1 MGAARRSIAFFD
13 FMRQEEGKA
22 MGVAED
28 TIAAVATALG
38 EGSIAVIRISGPEAI
53 NVAARIFRSRADLRA
68 ADTHTVHYGKIVDPA
83 EGRILDEVLVTVMKG
98 PRSFTAE
105 DVVEV
110 STHGGVI
117 AVKSVLELILRSGA
131 RMAEPGEFTKR
142 AFLNGRIDL
151 SQAEAVID
159 LIRSKS
165 DRAFQLA
172 RKQAEGEL
180 SDRIKPLRE
189 RLIAL
194 LAHVEVNIDYP
205 EHDVAEMTAGEIRRI
220 GGEALDRVNGLL
232 ATANEG
238 RILREGIVT
247 AIVGRPNA
255 GKSSLLNALAR
266 DNKAIVTDI
275 PGTTRDIVEETVS
288 IGGIPL
294 RLLDT
299 AGIRETSDVVE
310 RIGVER
316 SRSALQE
323 ADLILLVINRH
334 EALHEDE
341 RELLRQLADRPAIV
355 VVNKIDLPGS
365 ADLSEAV
372 KTYGADRVVYLSA
385 KDGTGLDELERAVS
399 RMFLGGTV
407 EASDLTY
414 VSNARH
420 IAALH
425 RARQSLEDA
434 IRAADEQVPIDLIQ
448 IDLAAAWEALGEI
461 VGDAAGE
468 SLLDQIF
475 SKFCLGK

>member
-1 MGAARRSIAFFD
+1 MG
-13 FMRQEEGKA
+13 M
-22 MGVAED
+22 AED

-38 EGSIAVIRISGPEAI
+38 EGSIAVIRVSGPDA
-53 NVAARIFRSRADLRA
+53 VSVVGTLFRSRSDLS
-68 ADTHTVHYGKIVDPA
+68 TVESHTVHYGNIADPVD
-83 EGRILDEVLVTVMKG
+83 GRVLDEVLVTVMRG
-98 PRSFTAE
+98 PRSYTAE

-110 STHGGVI
+110 STHGGVV

-159 LIRSKS
+159 LIRAKS
-165 DRAFQLA
+165 ERAYQLA
-172 RKQAEGEL
+172 RKQSEGSL
-180 SDRIKPLRE
+180 SEQIHPLRE
-189 RLIAL
+189 QLISL

-205 EHDVAEMTAGEIRRI
+205 EHDVAEMTAGEIRGTCHEI
-220 GGEALDRVNGLL
+220 LIQVNRLIS
-232 ATANEG
+232 TADAG
-238 RILREGIVT
+238 KILREGVVT

-266 DNKAIVTDI
+266 DNRAIVTDI

-288 IGGIPL
+288 LGGIPL

-316 SRSALQE
+316 SRNALNE
-323 ADLILLVINRH
+323 ADLILLVINHH

-341 RELLRQLADRPAIV
+341 LALLDQLQKRQTIV
-355 VVNKIDLPGS
+355 VVNKIDLPAA
-365 ADLSEAV
+365 ADMSEVVRA
-372 KTYGADRVVYLSA
+372 YGEDRVVYLSA
-385 KDGTGLDELERAVS
+385 KEGTGLDALEQAVS
-399 RMFLGGTV
+399 KLFFSGSL

-425 RARQSLEDA
+425 RARMSLEDA
-434 IRAADEQVPIDLIQ
+434 MRSSDEGVPIDLIQ
-448 IDLAAAWEALGEI
+448 IDLSNAWEALGEI
-461 VGDAAGE
+461 LGEAAGE

>member
-1 MGAARRSIAFFD
+1 MS
-13 FMRQEEGKA
+13 
-22 MGVAED
+22 ED

-38 EGSIAVIRISGPEAI
+38 EGSIAVIRISGPAAI
-53 NVAARIFRSRADLRA
+53 EIVAGLFRSRTDLRTVS
-68 ADTHTVHYGKIVDPA
+68 THTVHYGKIVDPA
-83 EGRILDEVLVTVMKG
+83 QNRVLDEVLVTVMRG
-98 PRSFTAE
+98 PRSYTAE

-151 SQAEAVID
+151 SQAEAVMD

-172 RKQAEGEL
+172 RKQSEGML
-180 SDRIKPLRE
+180 TKRIAPLRAK
-189 RLIAL
+189 LIAL

-205 EHDVAEMTAGEIRRI
+205 EHDTPEVTAAEIRHTCS
-220 GGEALDRVNGLL
+220 EVLDEVNNLL
-232 ATANEG
+232 QTADEG
-238 RILREGIVT
+238 KILREGIVT

-255 GKSSLLNALAR
+255 GKSSLLNALAGEH
-266 DNKAIVTDI
+266 KAIVTDI
-275 PGTTRDIVEETVS
+275 PGTTRDIVEETIS
-288 IGGIPL
+288 LGGIPL

-316 SRSALQE
+316 SRNVLAE

-334 EALHEDE
+334 EPLHEEE
-341 RELLRQLADRPAIV
+341 RELLEQLHDRPSIV
-355 VVNKIDLPGS
+355 VVNKIDLPGET
-365 ADLSEAV
+365 DLSEV
-372 KTYGADRVVYLSA
+372 EQVYGQDRIVYLSA
-385 KDGTGLDELERAVS
+385 KEGTGLDELEKAVT
-399 RMFLGGTV
+399 RMFFSGKV
-407 EASDLTY
+407 EAADLTY

-425 RARQSLEDA
+425 RARASLEDA
-434 IRAADEQVPIDLIQ
+434 IRASESDVPIDLIQ
-448 IDLAAAWEALGEI
+448 IDLSASWEALGEI
-461 VGDAAGE
+461 LGDSAGE

-475 SKFCLGK
+475 SQFCLGK